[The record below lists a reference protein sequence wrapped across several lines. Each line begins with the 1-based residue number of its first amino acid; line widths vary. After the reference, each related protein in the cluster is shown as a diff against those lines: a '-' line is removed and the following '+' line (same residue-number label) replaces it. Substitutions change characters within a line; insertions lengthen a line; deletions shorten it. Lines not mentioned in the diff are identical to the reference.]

1 MPSVLDTPQQVSKWM
16 RSLVF
21 EGTTWATYEEL
32 REKDKKLH
40 KALCKLLKE
49 MLHSDPSTGMGK
61 PEQLRHNLTG
71 FWSKRMSQKDR
82 LIYKFDDLYIYIFA
96 LGGHYDQR

>member
-1 MPSVLDTPQQVSKWM
+1 M

-21 EGTTWATYEEL
+21 EGRTWITYEEL

-49 MLHSDPSTGMGK
+49 MLREDPSQGIGK
-61 PEQLRHNLTG
+61 PEQLKHNLAG
-71 FWSKRMSQKDR
+71 FWSKRISQKDR
-82 LIYKFDDLYIYIFA
+82 LIYKFDEKSVYIFA
-96 LGGHYDQR
+96 IGGHYEDY

>member
-1 MPSVLDTPQQVSKWM
+1 M

-21 EGTTWATYEEL
+21 EGNTWAAYEAL

-49 MLHSDPSTGMGK
+49 MLRADPASGLGK
-61 PEQLRHNLTG
+61 PEQLRHNLG
-71 FWSKRMSQKDR
+71 GLWSRRLSQKDR
-82 LIYKFDDLYIYIFA
+82 LIYKFDEHCLYIFA
-96 LGGHYDQR
+96 IGGHYEQL

>member
-1 MPSVLDTPQQVSKWM
+1 M

-21 EGTTWATYEEL
+21 EGKTWEIYEAL

-49 MLHSDPSTGMGK
+49 MLRQDDPSQGMGK
-61 PEQLRHNLTG
+61 PEALRHNLSG
-71 FWSKRMSQKDR
+71 LWSRRISHKDR
-82 LIYKFDDLYIYIFA
+82 LIYTFTETSIHIFA
-96 LGGHYDQR
+96 IGGHYDDK